1 MRFTQPNSRAR
12 AMHQVVNHL
21 ISGAS
26 VTLTFQTE
34 SEALSGLEALHE
46 VATQR
51 RVGIVVE
58 SIGGRKV
65 EVRLVEAR
73 MA

>member
-1 MRFTQPNSRAR
+1 MKFQQPNSRAR
-12 AMHQVVNHL
+12 AMHQVVNQL

-34 SEALSGLEALHE
+34 SEAFSGLEALHE
-46 VATQR
+46 VAIQR
-51 RVGIVVE
+51 PVGIVVE
-58 SIGGRKV
+58 PIGNRKV

-73 MA
+73 VA